1 VLKGRSSGWPPAAAA
16 IIASALFLVGCG
28 NGSVSTPAGGA
39 LPNSPAVTASPV
51 MDDPGFGHVHALGV
65 NPADGALYA
74 ATHYGLWRL
83 PPSGQGPVVRVA
95 DRYQDTMGFTVAGPD
110 RFLGSGHPDLREN
123 LPALLG
129 LMESTDRGQSW
140 RSVSLLGEV
149 DFHAIEAK
157 HGQIFGYDATS
168 ETFLVSADGK
178 TWDHRAQVPAEDFT
192 VAPARAELVL
202 VTGRAGLLRSTD
214 QGRTFVPL
222 PGSPRLVVLD
232 WTNAGLYG
240 LAADGS
246 VWVGE
251 DSGDSWQR
259 RGGIGGKPEAITV
272 TGDGR
277 LFAAGEHDITVSA
290 DGGRSFT
297 TVVRYAGSGTSH

>member
-1 VLKGRSSGWPPAAAA
+1 MPKGRSSGWPLAAAA

-28 NGSVSTPAGGA
+28 NGSASTPASGA
-39 LPNSPAVTASPV
+39 LPSSPAVTASPSAS
-51 MDDPGFGHVHALGV
+51 DPGFGHVHALGV

-83 PPSGQGPVVRVA
+83 PLSGQGQMVRVA

-129 LMESTDRGQSW
+129 LMESTDRGQTWHSL
-140 RSVSLLGEV
+140 SLLGEV

-157 HGQIFGYDATS
+157 HGQVYGYDATS
-168 ETFLVSADGK
+168 ETFLVSPDGR
-178 TWDHRAQVPAEDFT
+178 TWQRRAQVPLADYT
-192 VAPARAELVL
+192 VAPTRADLVL
-202 VTGRAGLLRSTD
+202 ATGKAGLLRSTD
-214 QGRTFVPL
+214 EGRSFLSL
-222 PGSPRLVVLD
+222 PGPPGLDVLD
-232 WTNAGLYG
+232 WTDGGLFG

-246 VWVGE
+246 VWVSG

-259 RGGIGGKPEAITV
+259 RGDIGGKPEAITV
-272 TGDGR
+272 AGDGR
-277 LFAAGEHDITVSA
+277 LFAASEHDITVSA

-297 TVVRYAGSGTSH
+297 TVVRYASSGTSH